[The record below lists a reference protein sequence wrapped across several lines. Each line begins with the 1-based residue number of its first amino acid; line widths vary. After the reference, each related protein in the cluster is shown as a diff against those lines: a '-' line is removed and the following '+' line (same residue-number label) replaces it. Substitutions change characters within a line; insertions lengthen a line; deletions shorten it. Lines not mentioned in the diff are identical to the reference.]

1 MKKTSRRDF
10 AKTMTAALAA
20 APVALSTSAA
30 AKAQTPG
37 RPAQTPISPQR
48 ILNHQNTPPDLI
60 LEQGSLKIDVKDPSL
75 ENESELPPASGG
87 HQWQF
92 PQTGTPRNI
101 YMTGL
106 QIVSGAGQLLF
117 YVDRDHVDDAEKLH
131 ELSVLVHMEGTPSNR
146 QEVVVST
153 AGRFVTFKMPNNRK
167 LKKNHQNNVPIPDP
181 GSPGRV
187 RFRYLDQNGN
197 AGNFNVQSI
206 AVALGPHGQHK
217 VITRVDIDH
226 LQQAGPGTQVLA
238 WFKTL

>member
-1 MKKTSRRDF
+1 MKKTSRRNF
-10 AKTMTAALAA
+10 GRLIAGAAAAL
-20 APVALSTSAA
+20 PLSSVNAL
-30 AKAQTPG
+30 
-37 RPAQTPISPQR
+37 PQSVR
-48 ILNHQNTPPDLI
+48 ESQRRGGIESHQNTPPDLI
-60 LEQGSLKIDVKDPSL
+60 LEQGSLKIDVKDL
-75 ENESELPPASGG
+75 TLAAQAELPAASGG
-87 HQWQF
+87 GYQWQF
-92 PQTGTPRNI
+92 PQPGTGDI

-117 YVDRDHVDDAEKLH
+117 YIDRDHVDDAEKLH
-131 ELSVLVHMEGTPSNR
+131 PLSVLVHMEGTPSNR

-153 AGRFVTFKMPNNRK
+153 DRKFVTFKVPNNRK

-217 VITRVDIDH
+217 VMTRVDIAH
-226 LQQAGPGTQVLA
+226 LGGAGPGTQVWI
-238 WFKTL
+238 WFKTS

>member
-1 MKKTSRRDF
+1 MEKTSRRNF
-10 AKTMTAALAA
+10 GKLMAGAAAAL
-20 APVALSTSAA
+20 PLTSVNAL
-30 AKAQTPG
+30 
-37 RPAQTPISPQR
+37 PQSKR
-48 ILNHQNTPPDLI
+48 ELQKRDILNHQNTPPDLI
-60 LEQGSLKIDVKDPSL
+60 LEQGSLKIDVKDLSL
-75 ENESELPPASGG
+75 ENQTELPPVSGG

-92 PQTGTPRNI
+92 PQTGTSNI

-117 YVDRDHVDDAEKLH
+117 YVDRDHVADAERLH

-167 LKKNHQNNVPIPDP
+167 LKKNFQGNQPIPDP

-226 LQQAGPGTQVLA
+226 LDEAGPGTQVLV
-238 WFKTL
+238 WFRTL